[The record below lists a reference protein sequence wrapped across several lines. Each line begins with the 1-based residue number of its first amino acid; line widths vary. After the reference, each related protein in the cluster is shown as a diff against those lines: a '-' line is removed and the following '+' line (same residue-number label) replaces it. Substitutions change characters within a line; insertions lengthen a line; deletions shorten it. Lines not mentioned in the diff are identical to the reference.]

1 MQKLLTQWEGEKH
14 SISLVLTLA
23 KLSTESQIQE
33 LHVTSGGH
41 LVPLV
46 SLSRATYSQLPRTEF
61 RQMLNI
67 SKDAPWAVCSSVQ
80 PPSWCLCKQ
89 TGIMDMGLWGY
100 GLDYSK
106 VV

>member
-14 SISLVLTLA
+14 PISLVLTLA

-61 RQMLNI
+61 WQMLNI
-67 SKDAPWAVCSSVQ
+67 SKDAPWAACSSHPHGVFVNK
-80 PPSWCLCKQ
+80 L
-89 TGIMDMGLWGY
+89 GLWIWDY
-100 GLDYSK
+100 GVMD
-106 VV
+106 